1 MNRSRHFGSILLLAL
16 AVSLLF
22 TSEQAIAAERMTFED
37 YQLQLQKYQDR
48 EAKALEA
55 IDQEKTG
62 IDELRAKIAEIE
74 AQIAA
79 TWDEI
84 YALLGITPDDLQAF
98 LDAIAALEERVGELA
113 RLSPAQLLD
122 RASELD
128 TLSVEVAEM
137 QENPIAL
144 LSEPRNRLNRLAS
157 RIEALK
163 ASLPKPQHDIYNV
176 IRGDY
181 LWKISG
187 KSEIYDDPWKWMRI
201 YSSNREDIRDPDL
214 IYPDQRLRIPRQIGR
229 DEHLVIKGEF
239 LRKIA
244 GYTEVYGDPFQWT
257 KIYQANKTYGFI
269 QDPNLIYP
277 EMILIIPRN

>member
-22 TSEQAIAAERMTFED
+22 TSGQAIAAERMTFED

-55 IDQEKTG
+55 IDQENAG

-79 TWDEI
+79 IWDEI

-201 YSSNREDIRDPDL
+201 YSSNREDISDPDL

-244 GYTEVYGDPFQWT
+244 GYAEVYGDPFQWT